1 MLNAPKGTRP
11 CRSSNSEMKK
21 VNLGSGTTCL
31 SDWINIDN
39 SLNARLAKRP
49 RLRLLLFKMK
59 ILPKALY
66 EIPWDRCSDRITIHD
81 ARKKLP
87 FADNSVDYIYSSHL
101 IDQFSR
107 TGTAEM
113 LNECYRVLKNQGLTR
128 LVTTDLEKIANNY
141 VRAITHFKNNLDKNG
156 SLASEGFLSFI
167 FLPDSTRSYL
177 PFRQKPLWRR
187 SWIYDYQSLARLLE
201 SCGFAKIKKRDYRV
215 GEMPDISLL
224 DNRPDHSL
232 YIDAKKCQVE

>member
-1 MLNAPKGTRP
+1 MPLQGIRP
-11 CRSSNSEMKK
+11 GHSSNSEMKK

-66 EIPWDRCSDRITIHD
+66 EIPWEKCSDRITIHD

-107 TGTAEM
+107 TETAEM
-113 LNECYRVLKNQGLTR
+113 LNECYRVLKNQGLIR
-128 LVTTDLEKIANNY
+128 LATTDLEMIANHY
-141 VRAITHFKNNLDKNG
+141 VRAITHFQDNFDKKG
-156 SLASEGFLSFI
+156 SLASELFLSYI
-167 FLPDSTRSYL
+167 FFPDRTRSYI
-177 PFRQKPLWRR
+177 PFRQPRCRR
-187 SWIYDYQSLARLLE
+187 FWIYDYQSLASLLE
-201 SCGFAKIKKRDYRV
+201 SCGFAKIKKRAYRV
-215 GEMPDISLL
+215 GEMPDIDLL
-224 DNRPDHSL
+224 DPDHSL
-232 YIDAKKCQVE
+232 FIEAKKCQVE